1 MSIVISGIGYYVPEK
16 IIPNQW
22 FEDKF
27 DTTDAWIFEKVGIKE
42 RRMAASN
49 QTTSDLAVEASIKA
63 IKDADLTIKDID
75 LIVLATSSPDMIQP
89 PTASIVQGKLGANH
103 AAAYDVGAVCAGFVF
118 ALNTAYAMQKTY
130 NYKHVLVIGA
140 ETYSRILDYKDRTTC
155 VYFGDGAGAVV
166 LSQKEHDG
174 GIQEGYLM
182 TEGDKNDVI
191 RFQGGAAQFPTSL
204 ETIANNLHKFEMQ
217 GKKVWDFAV
226 RVLPH
231 ATQEVLRK
239 ANKKIEDLDFIV
251 FHQANINIIRHG
263 LNSLGIK
270 EDKTHTTIKHF
281 GNTSGASIVITLADA
296 YEKKLIN
303 KDDLIALVGFGG
315 GLSYGAT
322 LLTWVK

>member
-1 MSIVISGIGYYVPEK
+1 MSIHISGIGYYVPEK
-16 IIPNQW
+16 IIPNSW
-22 FEDKF
+22 FEDKIE
-27 DTTDAWIFEKVGIKE
+27 TTDAWIYEKVGIKE
-42 RRMAASN
+42 RRMADAN
-49 QTTSDLAVEASIKA
+49 QTTSDLAVEASLKA
-63 IKDADLTIKDID
+63 IKDANLTIEDID

-89 PTASIVQGKLGANH
+89 PTASIVQGKLKAYH

-118 ALNTAYAMQKTY
+118 ALNTAYAMQKTF
-130 NYKHVLVIGA
+130 NYQHVLVIGA

-166 LSQKEHDG
+166 LSQSKDEG
-174 GIQEGYLM
+174 GIEEGYLM

-191 RFQGGAAQFPTSL
+191 RFQGGAATFPTTL
-204 ETIANNLHKFEMQ
+204 ETIASNLHRFEMQ
-217 GKKVWDFAV
+217 GKKVWDFAI
-226 RVLPH
+226 RVLPF
-231 ATQEVLRK
+231 ATEQVLLK
-239 ANKKIEDLDFIV
+239 ANKKVSDLDFIV

-270 EDKTHTTIKHF
+270 EDKTHTTIKYF

-296 YEKKLIN
+296 YEKKLI
-303 KDDLIALVGFGG
+303 KKGDLIALVGFGG

>member
-22 FEDKF
+22 FEDKI

-42 RRMAASN
+42 RRMAAFN

-226 RVLPH
+226 RVLPQ
-231 ATQEVLRK
+231 ATREVLKK

-296 YEKKLIN
+296 YEKKLI
-303 KDDLIALVGFGG
+303 KKGDLIALVGFGG

>member
-1 MSIVISGIGYYVPEK
+1 MSINISGIGYYVPDK
-16 IIPNQW
+16 VIPNTW
-22 FEDKF
+22 FEDKIE
-27 DTTDAWIFEKVGIKE
+27 TTDAWIYEKVGIKE
-42 RRMAASN
+42 RRMADPN
-49 QTTSDLAVEASIKA
+49 QTTSDLAVEASLKA
-63 IKDADLTIKDID
+63 IKDAQLTIDDID

-89 PTASIVQGKLGANH
+89 PTASIVQGKLKAH
-103 AAAYDVGAVCAGFVF
+103 RAAAYDVGAVCAGFVF
-118 ALNTAYAMQKTY
+118 ALNTAYAMQKTF
-130 NYKHVLVIGA
+130 NYQHVLVIGA

-166 LSQKEHDG
+166 LSQSQDQG

-191 RFQGGAAQFPTSL
+191 RFQGGAAAFPTTL
-204 ETIANNLHKFEMQ
+204 ETIANNLHRFEMQ
-217 GKKVWDFAV
+217 GRKVWDFAV
-226 RVLPH
+226 RVLPY
-231 ATQEVLRK
+231 ATEQVLLK
-239 ANKKIEDLDFIV
+239 AHKKINDLDFVI

-263 LNSLGIK
+263 LHSLGMN

-296 YEKKLIN
+296 YEKKLI
-303 KDDLIALVGFGG
+303 KKGDLIALVGFGG

>member
-22 FEDKF
+22 FEDKI

-239 ANKKIEDLDFIV
+239 TNKKIEDLDFIV

-303 KDDLIALVGFGG
+303 KGDLIALVGFGG